1 MKTDIIAK
9 KYAKALF
16 SLFQGQDQ
24 LSILKTL
31 QSFQQAFDCKPDLK
45 QFFYLENVNKKTK
58 LSLLEKCLKNKFLEN
73 FLMIL
78 IKKRRLNIFEK
89 VVDKYKYMVFKS
101 LSILEG
107 ELILAKNEDNCLK
120 INFVKKLED
129 QYRQKIEWK
138 EKIDPKLIGG
148 AIVIVRN
155 QLLDMSVKGRI
166 KKIEDKL
173 LSNQYIRE

>member
-1 MKTDIIAK
+1 
-9 KYAKALF
+9 
-16 SLFQGQDQ
+16 
-24 LSILKTL
+24 
-31 QSFQQAFDCKPDLK
+31 
-45 QFFYLENVNKKTK
+45 
-58 LSLLEKCLKNKFLEN
+58 
-73 FLMIL
+73 
-78 IKKRRLNIFEK
+78 
-89 VVDKYKYMVFKS
+89 MVFKS

-138 EKIDPKLIGG
+138 EKKIDPKLIGG

-173 LSNQYIRE
+173 LFQSIHKGIVMQLKT